1 MHIRTDRG
9 AARPARRS
17 LRRTLVLACL
27 LAVGLVAPTPIGGV
41 AAHAD
46 QEYWEGEFD
55 RNEGELGDARSSLA
69 DAAGDIRSAT
79 ADLQTIDMQLAGM
92 YDELAA
98 RESELVTANAD
109 LDIARARTSVA
120 NNEVAAATLRLQGAT
135 ADRVLAEGVFA
146 TRIVALWKYGT
157 QGYADAIMHSDS
169 ISEALTQANYV
180 GRVLDNDRNLID
192 GVTQAE
198 AAITVERGLQDDARD
213 TLLLEE
219 SGVNS
224 AVTSIERLTSVQ
236 QDLVGRV
243 EGEQVRR
250 KRILDTLR
258 TDERRYQL
266 TVSALEAESD
276 RIRDELRKSRY
287 AAGRPGKGE
296 LVWPTSGA
304 PGSGYGYR
312 THPISGKRK
321 LHAGIDI
328 AAPTG
333 QKIVAATD
341 GLVLSAGW
349 RGGYGLAVVIDHG
362 GGVATLYAH
371 QSRLGVAEGDIVASG
386 QTIGYIGTTGY
397 STGPHLH
404 FEVRV
409 DGTPVDPMDWY

>member
-9 AARPARRS
+9 ARRS
-17 LRRTLVLACL
+17 SRRTLVLACL
-27 LAVGLVAPTPIGGV
+27 LAVGLVGPTPVLDV

-55 RNEGELGDARSSLA
+55 RNEGELSGARSSLA
-69 DAAGDIRSAT
+69 AAAGDIAAAT
-79 ADLQTIDMQLAGM
+79 ADLQTIDVQLGGMYEDLAAQESQLA
-92 YDELAA
+92 
-98 RESELVTANAD
+98 SANAD
-109 LDIARARTSVA
+109 LEVARARTNVA
-120 NNEVAAATLRLQGAT
+120 NNDVAAATLRLQEAT
-135 ADRVLAEGVFA
+135 AERVLAEGVFEN
-146 TRIVALWKYGT
+146 RVVALWKYGT
-157 QGYADAIMHSDS
+157 AGYADAILHSDS
-169 ISEALTQANYV
+169 ISEAMTQANYV

-192 GVTQAE
+192 GVTDAE
-198 AAITVERGLQDDARD
+198 AAITRERGLQDDARD

-219 SGVNS
+219 SAVTS

-236 QDLVGRV
+236 QDLVDRV

-304 PGSGYGYR
+304 PSSSYGYR

-328 AAPTG
+328 GAPTG

-371 QSRLGVAEGDIVASG
+371 QSRLGVSEGDIVASG